1 LTPHAP
7 VILFGDGG
15 RLRSDAGVGEV
26 IVKDATKPMPGTGP
40 LRSIVIVGG
49 GTAGW
54 MAATLLAR
62 RLDRQSVAI
71 TVVDSTDIRTVGVGE
86 ATVPGIRDF
95 FRQIG
100 VTEQEVMAAA
110 QGTVKLGI
118 EFVDW
123 KRQGERFFHPFGLY
137 GMRSRGVAFHHY
149 WRKMNAAGHLTP
161 LSDFCLATALAERNL
176 FMQPT
181 DSPVHDLLFFD
192 WAVHFDAGL
201 FATFLAKKASE
212 WGVGHVDATITN
224 VRVDRATGFIAGV
237 DTKCGKTIEGDLFI
251 DCSGFRS
258 LLLGD
263 ALGVPYEDWTNLL
276 PCDRAV
282 AMPCERS
289 GPLTPFTRST
299 ALSAG
304 WQWRIPLQHRV
315 GNGYVYASRH
325 ISDDEAA
332 GTLKGR
338 LEGAALAEPN
348 IIRFRTG
355 RRHAFWQGNC
365 VALGLAAGFMEPLES
380 TSITLIQTGLEKLL
394 ALLPDRGFDQ
404 ALAEEYNRTT
414 GLEYERIRDFLIL
427 HYFAN
432 DRRGEPLW
440 DRCRDTALPEPL
452 ARKMRLFKARG
463 HLVRYE
469 WESFQDPSWLSMY
482 AGFGI
487 DAAAHDPLAD
497 HFSVSDLEA
506 AFERMK
512 GSIRDAVALAE
523 PHETFL
529 KASAGAS
536 APPAI
541 RSMHRAADV

>member
-1 LTPHAP
+1 VPNVYDEEL
-7 VILFGDGG
+7 IMI
-15 RLRSDAGVGEV
+15 DAAGKRANRE
-26 IVKDATKPMPGTGP
+26 P

-62 RLDRQSVAI
+62 RLERQPVKI
-71 TVVDSTDIRTVGVGE
+71 TVIESSDIRTVGVGE

-95 FRQIG
+95 FREIG
-100 VTEQEVMAAA
+100 VTEQEVMAAT

-123 KRQGERFFHPFGLY
+123 KRAGERFFHPFGLY

-149 WRKMNAAGHLTP
+149 WRRMNAAGHP
-161 LSDFCLATALAERNL
+161 SALSDFCLATALAERNL
-176 FMQPT
+176 FMPPT

-201 FATFLAKKASE
+201 FARFLAKKAVE
-212 WGVGHVDATITN
+212 WGVEHVDATITD
-224 VRVDRATGFIAGV
+224 VRIDTDTGFIAGV
-237 DTKCGKTIEGDLFI
+237 DTRCGKAIDADLFI

-282 AMPCERS
+282 AMPCERA
-289 GPLTPFTRST
+289 GPLTPYTRST
-299 ALSAG
+299 ALDAG
-304 WQWRIPLQHRV
+304 WQWRVPLQHRV
-315 GNGYVYASRH
+315 GNGYVYSSRH
-325 ISDDEAA
+325 ISDDEAVA
-332 GTLKGR
+332 TLKGR
-338 LEGAALAEPN
+338 LEGEALAEPN
-348 IIRFRTG
+348 LIRFRTG
-355 RRHAFWQGNC
+355 RRTSFWRGNC

-380 TSITLIQTGLEKLL
+380 TSITLIQTGIEKLL
-394 ALLPDRGFDQ
+394 ALLPDRGFDP

-414 GLEYERIRDFLIL
+414 ALEYARIRDFLVL

-432 DRRGEPLW
+432 DRRGQPLW

-452 ARKMRLFKARG
+452 AHKMRLFKARG

-487 DAAAHDPLAD
+487 EAAAYDPGAD
-497 HFSVSDLEA
+497 HFTIAGLQS
-506 AFERMK
+506 AFARMK
-512 GSIRDAVALAE
+512 DSIAKAVALAQ
-523 PHETFL
+523 PHDSFL
-529 KASAGAS
+529 DIGHQTQRASPKADFAQGA
-536 APPAI
+536 
-541 RSMHRAADV
+541 R

>member
-1 LTPHAP
+1 MK
-7 VILFGDGG
+7 G
-15 RLRSDAGVGEV
+15 S
-26 IVKDATKPMPGTGP
+26 GP

-62 RLDRQSVAI
+62 RLEKQPVKI
-71 TVVDSTDIRTVGVGE
+71 TVIESSDIRTVGVGE

-95 FRQIG
+95 FRNIG
-100 VTEQEVMAAA
+100 ITEQEVMAAT

-123 KRQGERFFHPFGLY
+123 KRKGERFFHPFGLY

-149 WRKMNAAGHLTP
+149 WRKMTAAGHSTP
-161 LSDFCLATALAERNL
+161 LSDYCLATALAERNL
-176 FMQPT
+176 FMPPT
-181 DSPVHDLLFFD
+181 DKPVHDLLFFD

-201 FATFLAKKASE
+201 YARFLAGKATE
-212 WGVGHVDATITN
+212 WGVEHIDARITD
-224 VRVDRATGFIAGV
+224 VRRDPETGFVAGV
-237 DTKCGKTIEGDLFI
+237 DTACGKAIDGDLFV
-251 DCSGFRS
+251 DCSGFRA
-258 LLLGD
+258 LLIGD

-282 AMPCERS
+282 AIPCERT
-289 GPLTPFTRST
+289 GPLTPYTRST
-299 ALSAG
+299 ALAAG

-325 ISDDEAA
+325 ISDDEAVA
-332 GTLKGR
+332 TLRER
-338 LEGAALAEPN
+338 LEGEALAEPN
-348 IIRFRTG
+348 MIRFRTG
-355 RRHAFWQGNC
+355 RRSAFWQGNC

-380 TSITLIQTGLEKLL
+380 TSITLIQTGIEKLL
-394 ALLPDRGFDQ
+394 ALLPDRTFDP

-414 GLEYERIRDFLIL
+414 ALEYERIRDFLVL

-432 DRRGEPLW
+432 DRRGEAMW
-440 DRCRDTALPEPL
+440 DRCRTTALPDRL
-452 ARKMRLFKARG
+452 AHKLRLWKARG

-487 DAAAHDPLAD
+487 EPDAHDPMAD
-497 HFSVSDLEA
+497 YFSVADLEA
-506 AFERMK
+506 ALGRMK
-512 GSIRDAVALAE
+512 ASIRQATDLAAPQE
-523 PHETFL
+523 VFL
-529 KASAGAS
+529 GISQA
-536 APPAI
+536 
-541 RSMHRAADV
+541 

>member
-1 LTPHAP
+1 MTGRTPGPTSA
-7 VILFGDGG
+7 
-15 RLRSDAGVGEV
+15 R
-26 IVKDATKPMPGTGP
+26 GP

-62 RLDRQSVAI
+62 RLERQPVKI
-71 TVVDSTDIRTVGVGE
+71 TVIDSSAIGTVGVGE

-95 FRQIG
+95 FREIG
-100 VTEQEVMAAA
+100 VTEQEVMAAT

-123 KRQGERFFHPFGLY
+123 KREGERFFHPFGLY

-149 WRKMNAAGHLTP
+149 WRKMNAAGHASP
-161 LSDFCLATALAERNL
+161 LADFCLATALAERNL
-176 FMQPT
+176 FMPPT
-181 DSPVHDLLFFD
+181 DRPVHDLLFFD

-201 FATFLAKKASE
+201 FARFLAQKAIA
-212 WGVGHVDATITN
+212 WGVEHIDATITD
-224 VRVDRATGFIAGV
+224 VRVDGRMGFISGV
-237 DTKCGKTIEGDLFI
+237 DTSCGKAIDGDLFV

-258 LLLGD
+258 LLLGG

-282 AMPCERS
+282 AMPCTRS
-289 GPLTPFTRST
+289 GPLTPYTRST
-299 ALSAG
+299 ALEAG

-315 GNGYVYASRH
+315 GNGYVYSSRH
-325 ISDDEAA
+325 ISDDEAVA
-332 GTLKGR
+332 TLKGR
-338 LEGAALAEPN
+338 LEGEALGEPN
-348 IIRFRTG
+348 MIRFRTG
-355 RRHAFWQGNC
+355 RRTAFWQGNC

-380 TSITLIQTGLEKLL
+380 TSITLIQTGIEKLL
-394 ALLPDRGFDQ
+394 ALLPDRGFDP

-414 GLEYERIRDFLIL
+414 GLEYERIRDFLLL

-432 DRRGEPLW
+432 VRRGEPMW
-440 DRCRDTALPEPL
+440 DRCRDTALPDAL
-452 ARKMRLFKARG
+452 AHKLRLFKARG

-487 DAAAHDPLAD
+487 DAAAHDPGAD
-497 HFSVSDLEA
+497 HFSVQDLES
-506 AFERMK
+506 AFARMK
-512 GSIRDAVALAE
+512 ESIAQAVALAQPHDAFLGLSARHPARAQAAE
-523 PHETFL
+523 PG
-529 KASAGAS
+529 GA
-536 APPAI
+536 PDRLMMPA
-541 RSMHRAADV
+541 R

>member
-1 LTPHAP
+1 MTNAT
-7 VILFGDGG
+7 GSAD
-15 RLRSDAGVGEV
+15 RL
-26 IVKDATKPMPGTGP
+26 GP

-62 RLDRQSVAI
+62 RLDRQPVTI
-71 TVVDSTDIRTVGVGE
+71 TVVESSDIRTVGVGE

-95 FRQIG
+95 FREIG

-110 QGTVKLGI
+110 QGTVKLGV

-123 KRQGERFFHPFGLY
+123 KREGERFFHPFGLY

-149 WRKMNAAGHLTP
+149 WRKLNAAGRNTP

-201 FATFLAKKASE
+201 FAKFLAKKAGE
-212 WGVGHVDATITN
+212 WGVEHVDATITD
-224 VRVDRATGFIAGV
+224 VLVDHATGFISSV
-237 DTKCGKTIEGDLFI
+237 DTQCGKTIAGDLFI

-258 LLLGD
+258 LLLGNT
-263 ALGVPYEDWTNLL
+263 LGVPYEDWTNLL

-282 AMPCERS
+282 AMPCERA
-289 GPLTPFTRST
+289 GPLTPYTRST
-299 ALSAG
+299 ALAAG
-304 WQWRIPLQHRV
+304 WHWRIPLQHRV

-325 ISDDEAA
+325 ISDDEAVA
-332 GTLKGR
+332 TLKGR
-338 LEGAALAEPN
+338 LEGEALAEPN
-348 IIRFRTG
+348 MIRFRTG
-355 RRHAFWQGNC
+355 RRTAFWQGNC

-394 ALLPDRGFDQ
+394 ALLPDRGFDP
-404 ALAEEYNRTT
+404 ALTAEYNRTT

-432 DRRGEPLW
+432 DRRGQPMW
-440 DRCRDTALPEPL
+440 DRCRDTALPEQL

-482 AGFGI
+482 VGFGI
-487 DAAAHDPLAD
+487 NAVAHDPLAD
-497 HFSVSDLEA
+497 HFSLSDLEA

-512 GSIRDAVALAE
+512 GSVRDAIALAE

-529 KASAGAS
+529 KSFAPASDV
-536 APPAI
+536 PAF
-541 RSMHRAADV
+541 RSTSRAADA